1 MVEGLGHVPVACW
14 IFLRLLGL
22 DWLVFVL
29 ACTFQ
34 RLVELA
40 QETPI
45 PPGGLVGQLSV
56 GQLARIWMYDVFF
69 VHVLFVIFMCLS
81 FVFHVFMFL
90 LVMFLFFVCSCLF
103 NLFFVSFVGCGHQI
117 AGEGIEFHLKVL

>member
-1 MVEGLGHVPVACW
+1 MVRGLGHVPGVCW

-22 DWLVFVL
+22 DRLVFVL

-45 PPGGLVGQLSV
+45 PPGGLVGQLGSW
-56 GQLARIWMYDVFF
+56 RSCFF
-69 VHVLFVIFMCLS
+69 SLFSCVYLS
-81 FVFHVFMFL
+81 CVFHVFMFL
-90 LVMFLFFVCSCLF
+90 LVMFLFFLVCSCLF
-103 NLFFVSFVGCGHQI
+103 RLFFVSFVGCGHQI
-117 AGEGIEFHLKVL
+117 AGEGHSTLRYCSEK